1 MSENLILVSVNNLIE
16 WNERKSWTNESNFEF
31 EKDLI
36 SFDSV
41 MKYKFKSKE
50 EFFCFSKI
58 APIVV

>member
-1 MSENLILVSVNNLIE
+1 MREKAELMKV
-16 WNERKSWTNESNFEF
+16 FFDF

-50 EFFCFSKI
+50 EFFALAK
-58 APIVV
+58 